1 MTRDRSP
8 GTIFVIGNVNVD
20 FILGPV
26 KPWPRPGTETIFP
39 QSEIRIG
46 GAAGNSALTLQ
57 ALGARFRILCNMGDD
72 IFGRW
77 LIDSFKPDSRRWPIA
92 PTPTTAS
99 ACLAHPN
106 GERTFLTSKGHLA
119 VTSSRDVLT
128 LLPKRAKRGDIALL
142 CGGFLSPRL
151 LLDYDELMETLSARG
166 FEIALDTGWP
176 SGGWTKFQRGRVA
189 RWIGKCD
196 HILLNEIESTGLSGK
211 QERDIAG
218 AGRWIAMHSKAD
230 ATIVIKR
237 GPYGAL
243 AWNLGQRVEIA
254 APQVKVVDTTGA
266 GDVFNAGYL
275 FARSRGRGL
284 KESVSAG
291 VRIASHVIATSPRRY
306 GPRHYGP
313 PKSRKLG

>member
-1 MTRDRSP
+1 MRRGRSS

-20 FILGPV
+20 FVLGPV

-39 QSEIRIG
+39 HSEIRIG

-57 ALGARFRILCNMGDD
+57 ALGARFRILCNMGND

-92 PTPTTAS
+92 NTPTTAS

-106 GERTFLTSKGHLA
+106 GERTFLTSQGHLA
-119 VTSSRDVLT
+119 VTSAKDVLT

-151 LLDYDELMETLSARG
+151 LLGYDALIETLSARG

-196 HILLNEIESTGLSGK
+196 HILLNEIETAGLSGK
-211 QERDIAG
+211 RDIVPAARWMLVHVRPG
-218 AGRWIAMHSKAD
+218 A
-230 ATIVIKR
+230 TVVIKR
-237 GPYGAL
+237 GPLGAL
-243 AWNLGQRVEIA
+243 AWQRDERA
-254 APQVKVVDTTGA
+254 DAGAPRVKVVDTTGA
-266 GDVFNAGYL
+266 GDVFNAAYL
-275 FARSRGRGL
+275 FARSKGLGL
-284 KESVSAG
+284 KDSVSAG

-306 GPRHYGP
+306 NPR
-313 PKSRKLG
+313 

>member
-1 MTRDRSP
+1 MRRGRSP

-39 QSEIRIG
+39 HSEIRIG

-57 ALGARFRILCNMGDD
+57 ALGARFRILCNVGND

-106 GERTFLTSKGHLA
+106 GERTFLTSLGHLA
-119 VTSSRDVLT
+119 VISVKDVLT
-128 LLPKRAKRGDIALL
+128 LLPKRAKKGDMALL

-151 LLDYDELMETLSARG
+151 LLGYDALIETLSERG

-176 SGGWTKFQRGRVA
+176 SGGWTKLQRGRVT

-196 HILLNEIESTGLSGK
+196 HILLNEIETAGLSGK
-211 QERDIAG
+211 RDIVPAARWMLVHAQPG
-218 AGRWIAMHSKAD
+218 A
-230 ATIVIKR
+230 TVVIKR
-237 GPYGAL
+237 GPLGAL
-243 AWNLGQRVEIA
+243 AWQADERADAN
-254 APQVKVVDTTGA
+254 APRVKVVDTTGA
-266 GDVFNAGYL
+266 GDVFNAAYL
-275 FARSRGRGL
+275 FARSKGL
-284 KESVSAG
+284 GLRQSVTTG
-291 VRIASHVIATSPRRY
+291 VRIASRVIATSPRRY
-306 GPRHYGP
+306 NHR
-313 PKSRKLG
+313 

>member
-1 MTRDRSP
+1 MTP
-8 GTIFVIGNVNVD
+8 AILVIGNVNVD

-26 KPWPRPGTETIFP
+26 TPWPRPGTETIFP
-39 QSEIRIG
+39 QSELRIG

-106 GERTFLTSKGHLA
+106 GERTFLTSHGHLA
-119 VTSSRDVLT
+119 VTSAKDVLR
-128 LLPKRAKRGDIALL
+128 LLPKRAMKGDIALL
-142 CGGFLSPRL
+142 CGGFLSPL
-151 LLDYDELMETLSARG
+151 LVLDYDQLMETLRARG

-176 SGGWTKFQRGRVA
+176 SGGWTPARRRHVR

-196 HILLNEIESTGLSGK
+196 HILLNEIESDGLSGK
-211 QERDIAG
+211 RNVSAAGQWLLQHTKAG
-218 AGRWIAMHSKAD
+218 AAV
-230 ATIVIKR
+230 VIKR
-237 GPYGAL
+237 GPLGAL
-243 AWNLGQRVEIA
+243 AWQDGKRVDIP
-254 APQVKVVDTTGA
+254 APRVKVVDTTGA

-275 FARSRGRGL
+275 FGRLQGQGL
-284 KESVSAG
+284 KQSVSAG
-291 VRIASHVIATSPRRY
+291 VRIASRVIATSPRHY
-306 GPRHYGP
+306 GPRRHGAGMP
-313 PKSRKLG
+313 RG